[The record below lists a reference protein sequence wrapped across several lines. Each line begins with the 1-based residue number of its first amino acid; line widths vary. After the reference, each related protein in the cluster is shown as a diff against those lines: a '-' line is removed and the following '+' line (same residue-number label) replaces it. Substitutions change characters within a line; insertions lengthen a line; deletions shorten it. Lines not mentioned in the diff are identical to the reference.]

1 MDTGL
6 SPAEFADS
14 PVKPKT
20 KVSPGL
26 APSDFAGAPAAKPQ
40 NSGPSAF
47 GQFLEHSKS
56 ALRAANQ
63 ASMENPIKAREA
75 LFSTGVKAISS
86 FASFA
91 ASGVAALA
99 KTMTNPGKNVDEAVG
114 HFVNNQ
120 EKLEQQ
126 LQIINSAPENKQ
138 EEAFTG
144 LLNMLPEGIK
154 AIGDTVY
161 DKTRSALLAAGAQAL
176 TTLLTL
182 SPESVVKVLKG
193 GYGKITPTK
202 TSTAIDELVATQPE
216 AAETI
221 VMHIEQVDPELSKE
235 MKKQIREGRK
245 ATKDDL
251 RKVGRRAG
259 EADFQEDLH
268 EGLTIKGRDVGAPGT
283 DLTVE
288 DAQRHAE
295 MLRRMEAEKARSPT
309 PPPVNPERISASVRT
324 AVREGTEA
332 IGRPVKV
339 EVKPFPG
346 IPADKSLTEW
356 NNDKKDVLYFDQG
369 KPVTR
374 GEVHDAANPED
385 FLPPC
390 Q

>member
-1 MDTGL
+1 
-6 SPAEFADS
+6 
-14 PVKPKT
+14 
-20 KVSPGL
+20 
-26 APSDFAGAPAAKPQ
+26 
-40 NSGPSAF
+40 
-47 GQFLEHSKS
+47 
-56 ALRAANQ
+56 
-63 ASMENPIKAREA
+63 
-75 LFSTGVKAISS
+75 
-86 FASFA
+86 
-91 ASGVAALA
+91 
-99 KTMTNPGKNVDEAVG
+99 
-114 HFVNNQ
+114 
-120 EKLEQQ
+120 
-126 LQIINSAPENKQ
+126 
-138 EEAFTG
+138 
-144 LLNMLPEGIK
+144 
-154 AIGDTVY
+154 
-161 DKTRSALLAAGAQAL
+161 
-176 TTLLTL
+176 
-182 SPESVVKVLKG
+182 
-193 GYGKITPTK
+193 
-202 TSTAIDELVATQPE
+202 
-216 AAETI
+216 
-221 VMHIEQVDPELSKE
+221 

-339 EVKPFPG
+339 EVKLFPKQTVPGSTEDFVSEVTEGKGTSKIKDQLNDPKKLASYLSKNAGQPEAWSVDYMKENWKGNVVHSPGFTYPFRVEFPWGKKSFKTEMEARQYLKKTQAGTDAMIKEVEAERKAKG

-356 NNDKKDVLYFDQG
+356 NNDKRDVLYFDQG